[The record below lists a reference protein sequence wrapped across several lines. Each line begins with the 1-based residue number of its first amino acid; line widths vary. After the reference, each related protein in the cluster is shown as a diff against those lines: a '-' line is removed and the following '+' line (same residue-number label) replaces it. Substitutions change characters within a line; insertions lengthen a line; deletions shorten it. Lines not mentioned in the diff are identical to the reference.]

1 MKTYFSVIAT
11 VVILSLGSC
20 CREISVTAGED
31 SKIISKEVAD
41 FSMTGEFL
49 TEYGASAT
57 IAFHRNS
64 SVPGSGY
71 EVVFHNGDIDGT
83 IKSGSLLHVRNLYRS
98 LAADG
103 QWCPFCISVNGKNV
117 RVDINGTEVVN
128 YTEPQTPYRTDS
140 NAQMLLGKGSFCFS
154 CQSGTVQF
162 RNLKISG
169 EPATTQT
176 PDSPSMDEQTD
187 LAIRAQQRDFPV
199 IDWHIHLKG
208 GLTMELADS
217 MSKAFGINYGVAP
230 NAGEGGVG
238 QMLSSDEEIYSYF
251 DQVKDFPFLRGVQG
265 EGRRWTDVF
274 SREALGIFDYLF
286 TDAMTIVDHKGRISR
301 IYRPEEVLLDDIDK
315 DSYMDHL
322 VGQTVKIL
330 SYEPADIYANAS
342 FIPDCFQSEYETLWT
357 DERVDNV
364 LDVMKENGIAL
375 EISARYRIPSEKI
388 IRRAKEKGLK
398 FVFGTNN
405 GDADFGRLE
414 YCLEMVDRCGLT
426 PDDMWYPS
434 MSKRN
439 TRTAVIY
446 NVFTKEGSKISLFDG
461 ETLDGWVGVSEKGEV
476 PEGLYSV
483 KEGSIFIAGE
493 PFGYLRTAKKY
504 TDYKLHVEWRWVG
517 KGTNSGIFQR
527 VQDNDQVWPEG
538 VECQLMDGK
547 AGDLVMLSGAR
558 IKEIPFD
565 PAVQFPVKDRKDKGM
580 QIELPYGQWNRAEI
594 ICKGHDMLV
603 YINGRFENKATLE
616 RTEGYIAL
624 QSEGGPI
631 EFRNIYI
638 ESAE

>member
-1 MKTYFSVIAT
+1 MTMS
-11 VVILSLGSC
+11 SC
-20 CREISVTAGED
+20 SREISVTAGGEM
-31 SKIISKEVAD
+31 KIISKEVAD

-49 TEYGASAT
+49 TEDGSSAT
-57 IAFHRNS
+57 IAFHRDN
-64 SVPGSGY
+64 SVPSSGY
-71 EVVFHNGDIDGT
+71 EVVLHNGGIDGA

-103 QWCPFCISVNGKNV
+103 QWCPFFISVKGKNV
-117 RVDINGTEVVN
+117 RVGINGTEVVN
-128 YTEPQTPYRTDS
+128 YTEPEVPFRTES
-140 NAQMLLGKGSFCFS
+140 NAQMKLGKGSFCFS
-154 CQSGTVQF
+154 SQSGTVQF
-162 RNLKISG
+162 RNLRISG
-169 EPATTQT
+169 KPAVAHT

-208 GLTMELADS
+208 GLTKEMADS

-238 QMLSSDEEIYSYF
+238 QMLSSDEEVYSYF
-251 DQVKDFPFLRGVQG
+251 DEVKDFPFLRGVQG
-265 EGRRWTDVF
+265 EGRRWTGVF
-274 SREALGIFDYLF
+274 SREALGSFDYLF

-301 IYRPEEVLLDDIDK
+301 IYRPEEVILDGIDK
-315 DSYMDHL
+315 EAYMDHL
-322 VGQTVKIL
+322 VAQTVKIL
-330 SYEPADIYANAS
+330 SYEPADIYANAT
-342 FIPDCFQSEYETLWT
+342 FLPDCFQPEYESLWT
-357 DERVDNV
+357 DERVDMV
-364 LDVMKENGIAL
+364 LDVMEQNGIAL
-375 EISARYRIPSEKI
+375 EISARYKIPSERI
-388 IRRAKEKGLK
+388 ILRAKQKGLK
-398 FVFGTNN
+398 FTFGTNN
-405 GDADFGRLE
+405 ADADFGRLE
-414 YCLEMVDRCGLT
+414 YCLEMVDKCGLT
-426 PDDMWYPS
+426 PDDMWFPS
-434 MSKRN
+434 MSTRN

-446 NVFTKEGSKISLFDG
+446 NVFSKDGSKITLFDG
-461 ETLDGWVGVSEKGEV
+461 ETLEGWVGVSDSEEF
-476 PEGLYSV
+476 PDGLFSV
-483 KEGSIFIAGE
+483 KEGNILIAGD

-527 VQDNDQVWPEG
+527 VQDNDAVWPEG

-565 PAVQFPVKDRKDKGM
+565 PAVKFPVKARKDSDL
-580 QIELPYGQWNRAEI
+580 QIEHPHGQWNRAEI
-594 ICKGHDMLV
+594 ICKGHNMLV

-638 ESAE
+638 EPAE